1 MAKMQK
7 SISPRQGCQGWPG
20 VICIN
25 VRIEP
30 KLIPMKSVS
39 TNLRKSRVN
48 RTVTPLARRSRRA
61 ARNVRTRANSLRK
74 SIRKTTM
81 KRKTTLRITLPASRL
96 PASRHSTVR
105 RAAHKSVARKITKP
119 VLKKNKAPDIW
130 RLYAHAGQGSPVEAQ
145 IVERYMPLVK
155 TVVGRLAMT
164 LPAHAATED
173 LYSAGLVGLLSAV
186 RRFNPQTGVLF
197 ETYARVRIRGS
208 VFDELRRLDWVPRSV
223 HDKARK
229 VEKVM
234 RKLEQKLGRLPT
246 NNEMAA
252 ALHISGDEYEQLLNL
267 IKPATFVC
275 LDSVRSA
282 EQEGEATQHEAVAD
296 ASQPDPSY
304 ATARHEMARI
314 IIKRLK
320 YLPEVQRKVLALY
333 YFEDLRL
340 REIAEVFGVTESRI
354 SQIHAAAVIAIR
366 GFLEKHDT
374 IGRPAAAA

>member
-1 MAKMQK
+1 MKK
-7 SISPRQGCQGWPG
+7 SISPWHGCQGRAG
-20 VICIN
+20 AICIS
-25 VRIEP
+25 VSIEP
-30 KLIPMKSVS
+30 KLIPMKNVS
-39 TNLRKSRVN
+39 TKPRQSRLN
-48 RTVTPLARRSRRA
+48 RPATPLARRSRRA
-61 ARNVRTRANSLRK
+61 ARNLRARTV
-74 SIRKTTM
+74 SIRKPVRKTM
-81 KRKTTLRITLPASRL
+81 VKRKPSLRVLLSASRQ
-96 PASRHSTVR
+96 PARGRAASR
-105 RAAHKSVARKITKP
+105 RAAPKLVARKLTKP

-130 RLYAHAGQGSPVEAQ
+130 RIYAHAGQGSPVEAQ

-173 LYSAGLVGLLSAV
+173 LYSAGLVGLLNAV

-208 VFDELRRLDWVPRSV
+208 VFDELRRLDWVPRSI

-234 RKLEQKLGRLPT
+234 RKMEQKLGRLPT

-252 ALHISGDEYEQLLNL
+252 ALKISEREYEQLLNQ

-304 ATARHEMARI
+304 ATARKEMARI

-374 IGRPAAAA
+374 IRQPAEAA